1 MDPHLFL
8 DGVATHAVALARGVL
23 CRGQEFRDEEQRDPF
38 HALGRVGQLGQH
50 EVDNVLGQ
58 VVLTRRDED
67 FLPGQR
73 EAAVALGLGLG
84 LDQAQIGAA
93 MRLGQAHG
101 AGPLARVQLGQVL
114 ILLLFGAVQVDGVV
128 TAVAQPR
135 VHAEG
140 HVGRDHHFLDH
151 ELQRMRQA
159 GAAVFRVGR
168 QRGKAVFAV
177 LVVGFLE
184 PGRGPDHAVFQR
196 AAFTV
201 TSLVQGQQLVLGELR
216 GLVQHG
222 VDQVGRG
229 ILVTLVGAQLGSVPE
244 LVQDELH
251 ILERRVVSVG
261 DWHLCLLS
269 LLAPTLGQS
278 PAGAEG
284 AWCRATVIVS
294 SSATACWC

>member
-1 MDPHLFL
+1 MDAHLFL
-8 DGVATHAVALARGVL
+8 DGVAAHAVALARGIL
-23 CRGQEFRDEEQRDPF
+23 CRGQEFRDEEQRDPL

-50 EVDNVLGQ
+50 EVDDVLGQ
-58 VVLTRRDED
+58 VMLTGRDED

-84 LDQAQIGAA
+84 LDQAQISTAV
-93 MRLGQAHG
+93 RLGQAHG
-101 AGPLARVQLGQVL
+101 PGPLARVQLGQVL
-114 ILLLFGAVQVDGVV
+114 ILLLFGAVQVDGAV

-135 VHAEG
+135 VHAES
-140 HVGRDHHFLDH
+140 HVCRDHHFLDH

-159 GAAVFRVGR
+159 GAAVLGVGR
-168 QRGKAVFAV
+168 QRGEAVFAV
-177 LVVGFLE
+177 LIVGFLE
-184 PGRGPDHAVFQR
+184 PGRGADHAVFQHT
-196 AAFTV
+196 AFAV
-201 TSLVQGQQLVLGELR
+201 TGLVQGQQLVFGELR
-216 GLVQHG
+216 CFLQHG
-222 VDQVGRG
+222 IDQIGRG
-229 ILVTLVGAQLGSVPE
+229 ILVALIGAQLRSVPE

-251 ILERRVVSVG
+251 ILERRVVSVS
-261 DWHLCLLS
+261 DRHFSLLC